1 MNSNCS
7 FLKITGGGGGGSCGS
22 DTKDRSRPVDCVP
35 LLSCNR
41 DIIAN
46 KSAFA
51 LSDVE
56 NEVDLILSRA
66 SIFSTPVNITELVIC
81 PARRGALGIGW
92 RRSANGSC
100 RIPVILSRHSDDV
113 LKKPRAERGL
123 SKADS
128 QLVLRESGIFL
139 PVGSGEIETYCF
151 NINIELS
158 SIVVLFLEASN
169 YFSFSIMGCTCQVGL
184 LN

>member
-7 FLKITGGGGGGSCGS
+7 FLKITGGSCGS
-22 DTKDRSRPVDCVP
+22 DTKDRSRTVDCVP

-41 DIIAN
+41 DISAH

-51 LSDVE
+51 LRDVE

-81 PARRGALGIGW
+81 PAHRGALGIGW
-92 RRSANGSC
+92 RRSANERCG
-100 RIPVILSRHSDDV
+100 IPVHSDAV

-123 SKADS
+123 TKADS

-151 NINIELS
+151 NIKSHCLRKPGRVKRWGS
-158 SIVVLFLEASN
+158 AD
-169 YFSFSIMGCTCQVGL
+169 
-184 LN
+184 

>member
-1 MNSNCS
+1 M
-7 FLKITGGGGGGSCGS
+7 FLCLVVIGISA
-22 DTKDRSRPVDCVP
+22 
-35 LLSCNR
+35 L
-41 DIIAN
+41 I
-46 KSAFA
+46 AFA

-81 PARRGALGIGW
+81 PAHRGALGIGW
-92 RRSANGSC
+92 RRSANERC
-100 RIPVILSRHSDDV
+100 RIPVILSRHSDEV

-123 SKADS
+123 SKVDS

-151 NINIELS
+151 NINTKLS
-158 SIVVLFLEASN
+158 SIAAFRDAIHLQIYYPFLFSRGVPKMQKNALYYE
-169 YFSFSIMGCTCQVGL
+169 T
-184 LN
+184 

>member
-7 FLKITGGGGGGSCGS
+7 FLKITGGRCGS
-22 DTKDRSRPVDCVP
+22 DTKDRSRSVDCVP

-41 DIIAN
+41 DISAH

-66 SIFSTPVNITELVIC
+66 SIFSTPVNITQLVIC
-81 PARRGALGIGW
+81 PAHRGALGIGW
-92 RRSANGSC
+92 RRSANEKC
-100 RIPVILSRHSDDV
+100 KIPVILSRHSDDV
-113 LKKPRAERGL
+113 LRKPRAERGL

-128 QLVLRESGIFL
+128 QLVLKESGIFL
-139 PVGSGEIETYCF
+139 PVGSGEIGTYCF
-151 NINIELS
+151 NINTKLS
-158 SIVVLFLEASN
+158 SIVALFLEASV
-169 YFSFSIMGCTCQVGL
+169 YFSFSIMECTCQVDL

>member
-7 FLKITGGGGGGSCGS
+7 FLKITGGRCGS
-22 DTKDRSRPVDCVP
+22 DTKHRSESVDCVP

-41 DIIAN
+41 DISAH
-46 KSAFA
+46 KSLFA

-66 SIFSTPVNITELVIC
+66 SMFSTSVNITQLVIC
-81 PARRGALGIGW
+81 PAHRGALVIGW
-92 RRSANGSC
+92 RLSANERC
-100 RIPVILSRHSDDV
+100 RISAILLRHSVDV

-128 QLVLRESGIFL
+128 QLVLKESGIFHPL
-139 PVGSGEIETYCF
+139 GSSELEIYCI
-151 NINIELS
+151 NINTKLS
-158 SIVVLFLEASN
+158 FIVALFLEASSFFTVN
-169 YFSFSIMGCTCQVGL
+169 YTPVI
-184 LN
+184 

>member
-7 FLKITGGGGGGSCGS
+7 FLIITRGRCGS
-22 DTKDRSRPVDCVP
+22 DTKDRSRSVDCVP

-41 DIIAN
+41 DIRAH
-46 KSAFA
+46 KLAFA

-66 SIFSTPVNITELVIC
+66 SIFSTPVNITQLVIC
-81 PARRGALGIGW
+81 PAHRGALGIGW
-92 RRSANGSC
+92 RRSANERC

-128 QLVLRESGIFL
+128 QLMLKESGIFL

-151 NINIELS
+151 DS
-158 SIVVLFLEASN
+158 GAPRAPKARAR
-169 YFSFSIMGCTCQVGL
+169 GAP
-184 LN
+184 

>member
-7 FLKITGGGGGGSCGS
+7 FLKITGGSCGS
-22 DTKDRSRPVDCVP
+22 DTKDRSRSVDCVP
-35 LLSCNR
+35 LLGCNR
-41 DIIAN
+41 DISAH
-46 KSAFA
+46 KSAFP

-81 PARRGALGIGW
+81 PAHRRALGIGW
-92 RRSANGSC
+92 RRSANERC
-100 RIPVILSRHSDDV
+100 RIPVILLRHSDDI
-113 LKKPRAERGL
+113 LKKPRAEWGL

-128 QLVLRESGIFL
+128 QLVLNESGIFL
-139 PVGSGEIETYCF
+139 PVGSGEIKTYCF
-151 NINIELS
+151 NINTKLS
-158 SIVVLFLEASN
+158 SIVALFVEASI
-169 YFSFSIMGCTCQVGL
+169 YFSFSINMGCTCLVGL